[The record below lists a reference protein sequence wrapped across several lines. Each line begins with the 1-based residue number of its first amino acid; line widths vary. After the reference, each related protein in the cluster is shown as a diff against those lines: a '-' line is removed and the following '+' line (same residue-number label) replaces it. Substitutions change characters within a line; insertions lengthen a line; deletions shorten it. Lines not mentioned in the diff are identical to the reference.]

1 MHCLQAKT
9 NMFVDFYLRG
19 QQEMDFF
26 SEGSLIIYYE
36 HFVMFLSVMTAP
48 IHCRGAKL
56 SALVSKC
63 K

>member
-48 IHCRGAKL
+48 IHCSG
-56 SALVSKC
+56 SIVEQVQ
-63 K
+63 